1 MKKLLVIFVLLVCY
15 NLALAQ
21 QYPDSAGKKISAV
34 IRIFKP
40 KTGRSVY
47 DRFYNRFW
55 AVDTAHSIAFN
66 RAKSSLLF
74 LPALSYAQE
83 THLNAQLI
91 SLLSFYTA
99 PSDTLQRNST
109 FFTTLAYSQL
119 GQSRIHLRPNIW
131 TRGNRWHLLLDL
143 SYQNADYKFFG
154 IGNHT
159 RLSSEELLR
168 NIITQADFEAD
179 HLLAPHIYGGIS
191 LIYQG
196 FRNFSTGGNGI
207 FENSALKQQN
217 NGYALFSG
225 ANFIFDTRDNQN
237 YTRHGHY
244 FRLNADFSPGFLSS
258 AGVMEQLNIESRDF
272 WSLNKNM
279 VLGLNILF
287 NSNTG
292 KSVPFYF
299 LNQLG
304 SDQMMRGYYKGR
316 FRDRDLLA
324 SQLEYRWLFCPR
336 LGLAVFGGEGQVF
349 GNTRFAVSEF
359 KPNYGFGGRYIFDL
373 KSNLTIR
380 IDYGRG
386 LQPEGEKT
394 ISGVYLSLGEAF

>member
-1 MKKLLVIFVLLVCY
+1 MKKLLVIFALFACY

-21 QYPDSAGKKISAV
+21 QFPDSASKNNSAV
-34 IRIFKP
+34 NKLFKP
-40 KTGRSVY
+40 KSGRSVY
-47 DRFYNRFW
+47 DKFYNRFW

-91 SLLSFYTA
+91 SLVSFYTA
-99 PSDTLQRNST
+99 PADTLQRNST

-143 SYQNADYKFFG
+143 SYQNADYKFYG

-159 RLSSEELLR
+159 QLSSEELLR
-168 NIITQADFEAD
+168 NIITQADFEAE

-196 FRNFSTGGNGI
+196 FRNFSTGANGI

-217 NGYALFSG
+217 NGYAIFSG
-225 ANFIFDTRDNQN
+225 ASFIFDTRDNQN
-237 YTRHGHY
+237 YTMHGHY
-244 FRLNADFSPGFLSS
+244 LRLNADFTPGFLST

-272 WSLNKNM
+272 LSLNKNM

-292 KSVPFYF
+292 KNVPFYF

-304 SDQMMRGYYKGR
+304 SDQMMRGYYQGR
-316 FRDRDLLA
+316 YRDRELLA

-336 LGLAVFGGEGQVF
+336 LGLVVFGGEGQVF
-349 GNTRFAVSEF
+349 GSTKFSVSEF
-359 KPNYGFGGRYIFDL
+359 KPNYGFGGRYVFDL
-373 KSNLTIR
+373 KSHLTIR
-380 IDYGRG
+380 LDYGRG
-386 LQPEGEKT
+386 LKPAGEKP